1 MIYFVIALIVLLL
14 DRASKWVIV
23 NQMALRE
30 TRSVIGDF
38 FQITSHRNTG
48 AAFSMF
54 EGGRWFFVSITIVVL
69 TGIVWYL
76 LRMIRSKKT
85 LMCWALALLLGGALG
100 NFIDRVLYGE
110 VVDFLQFNFVFDLF
124 GKHID
129 YTFPIFNVADS
140 GIVIGVG
147 LVFLD
152 TLIEWRM
159 EKRGNANES
168 QGTQG

>member
-1 MIYFVIALIVLLL
+1 LIYFVIALIVLLL